1 MGTFE
6 RIRTLSPWILTAFA
20 VVFILFMALADAD
33 IGGLTTATNNPQT
46 MTIATVNGDEIKY
59 IEYEKNVTQEIEN
72 RRQQNP
78 DAPLD
83 DKQVRNQMWTT
94 MIDGQLVE
102 QYSKKVGA
110 YVTDEVVAY
119 ELLNNPPDFMK
130 QRFTDSAG
138 NFQSQTYV
146 ELLTDPQTFYTQRAP
161 DMDPT
166 EKQKA
171 LKQFRDE
178 INMITAY
185 LKDQKQQQLLT
196 NAVTTSTGIVSKT
209 YARQTYIDEN
219 TTSDVTYIQFPAA
232 AISDDQITITDED
245 LKAYYEKNK
254 NKFKQEATRK
264 LKYASFRIE
273 PSSQDSASVVK
284 KRNLLSSLLNTAVD
298 STSKD
303 SVFSE
308 KLRDFNGS
316 SVEYTIVNDIEPRL
330 AQFIMNMSKGEIKG
344 PIKASDGTYFIRI
357 DDIRTGTNK
366 VVKASH
372 ILINFDNNK
381 DSAKAEATK
390 ILKEAKS
397 GKNFAE
403 LATKYTK
410 DPSGTANGGD
420 LGYFGK
426 GQMVPEFEEAAFAAK
441 IGEIVGPVETSFGYH
456 IIKVDDS
463 KSEEYK
469 YSFIKLAPKTS
480 GITKNQTIR
489 DAVSFKKQLEEGE
502 NIDSLASKLGI
513 LVQETGPITKNT
525 PTLTSQYLTDI
536 TFRAEKG
543 DVLEPLELDNYGYI
557 VAVVTDV
564 QKKGIAPYE
573 AVVEDIRARVRNK
586 KALEVQ
592 MKNAKE
598 IFNNIKGSGDLAA
611 AAAAN
616 PSINVKTATAV
627 ANNGTIPGGGRDYY
641 FTNAVSK
648 APLNTIAEPIMGQ
661 NSVYIAQV
669 TNRNKPSK
677 EQVESALPAFRETLK
692 AKYSREAFYLW
703 LNQVK
708 KDAEIEDFR
717 YKQYKSY

>member
-33 IGGLTTATNNPQT
+33 IGGLTSATNNPQT
-46 MTIATVNGDEIKY
+46 MAIATVNGDEVKY
-59 IEYEKNVTQEIEN
+59 IDYEKNVTQEIEN
-72 RRQQNP
+72 KRQQNP

-83 DKQVRNQMWTT
+83 EKQIRSQMWST
-94 MIDGQLVE
+94 MIDGQIVE

-110 YVTDEVVAY
+110 FVTDEVVAY

-146 ELLTDPQTFYTQRAP
+146 ELLTDPQAFYTQRAP
-161 DMDPT
+161 DMDPA

-196 NAVTTSTGIVSKT
+196 KAVNTSTGIVSKT
-209 YARQTYIDEN
+209 FARQTYIDEN
-219 TTSDVTYIQFPAA
+219 TTSDVTYIQLPAA
-232 AISDDQITITDED
+232 AISDDQIKITDEE

-254 NKFKQEATRK
+254 ARFKQEATRK
-264 LKYASFRIE
+264 IKYASFQIQ
-273 PSSQDSASVVK
+273 PSTQDTASVVK
-284 KRNLLSSLLNTAVD
+284 KQNLLSSLLNSATD
-298 STSKD
+298 STSRD

-308 KLRDFNGS
+308 KLRDFNGE

-330 AQFIMNMSKGEIKG
+330 AQFVLNMNKGDIKG
-344 PIKASDGTYFIRI
+344 PIRAADGTYFIRI

-381 DSAKAEATK
+381 DSAKAEANR

-397 GKNFAE
+397 GKSFSE
-403 LATKYTK
+403 LAAKYSK
-410 DPSGTANGGD
+410 DPGSAANGGD
-420 LGYFGK
+420 LGFFGK
-426 GQMVPEFEEAAFAAK
+426 GAMVPEFEKAAFDTK
-441 IGEIVGPVETSFGYH
+441 VGDVTGPVETSFGYH

-469 YSFIKLAPKTS
+469 YSFIKLTPKTS

-502 NIDSLASKLGI
+502 NIDSLASKLGV
-513 LVQETGPITKNT
+513 LVQETGSFTKGT

-536 TFRAEKG
+536 TFNAEKG
-543 DVLEPLELDNYGYI
+543 TVLEPLELDNFGYI
-557 VAVVTDV
+557 VAVVSDV
-564 QKKGIAPYE
+564 QKKGTAPFE
-573 AVVEDIRARVRNK
+573 AVTEDIRARIRNK
-586 KALEVQ
+586 KALELQ
-592 MKNAKE
+592 MKNAND
-598 IFNNIKGSGDLAA
+598 IYNAIKGSGNLAA
-611 AAAAN
+611 AAESN
-616 PSINVKTATAV
+616 PTINVKNAVAV

-641 FTNAVSK
+641 FTNAISK
-648 APLNTIAEPIMGQ
+648 APINTIAAPIMGQ

-677 EQVESALPAFRETLK
+677 EQIETALPAFREQLK
-692 AKYSREAFYLW
+692 AKYSRESFYLW
-703 LNQVK
+703 LNQAK

>member
-33 IGGLTTATNNPQT
+33 LGGLSSATNNPQT
-46 MTIATVNGDEIKY
+46 MAIATVNGDEVKY
-59 IEYEKNVTQEIEN
+59 IDYEKNVTQEVEN

-83 DKQVRNQMWTT
+83 DKQIRNQMWTT
-94 MIDGQLVE
+94 MIDGQLVD

-110 YVTDEVVAY
+110 FVTDEVVAY

-138 NFQSQTYV
+138 NFQSQTYI

-161 DMDPT
+161 DMDPA

-196 NAVTTSTGIVSKT
+196 NAVTLSTGIVSKT
-209 YARQTYIDEN
+209 FARQTYIDEN
-219 TTSDVTYIQFPAA
+219 TTSDVTFIQLPAA
-232 AISDDQITITDED
+232 SISDDQIKITDEE

-254 NKFKQEATRK
+254 ARFKQDATRK

-273 PSSQDSASVVK
+273 PSSQDTASIVK
-284 KRNLLSSLLNTAVD
+284 KQNLLSSLLNSAPD
-298 STSKD
+298 STTKD

-330 AQFIMNMSKGEIKG
+330 AQFVMNMKKGDIKG

-357 DDIRTGTNK
+357 DDVRTGTNK

-381 DSAKAEATK
+381 DSSKAEATR

-410 DPSGTANGGD
+410 DPSGSANGGD
-420 LGYFGK
+420 LGFFGK
-426 GQMVPEFEEAAFAAK
+426 GQMVPAFEEAAFAAK
-441 IGEIVGPVETSFGYH
+441 VGDIVGPVETSFGYH
-456 IIKVDDS
+456 IIKIDDS

-469 YSFIKLAPKTS
+469 YSFIKLTPKTS

-502 NIDSLASKLGI
+502 NIDDLATKLGVV
-513 LVQETGPITKNT
+513 VQETGPINKNT

-536 TFRAEKG
+536 TFNAEKG
-543 DVLEPLELDNYGYI
+543 EVLEPLELDNYGYI
-557 VAVVTDV
+557 VAVVSDV
-564 QKKGIAPYE
+564 QKKGTAPFD
-573 AVVEDIRARVRNK
+573 AVIEDVRARVRNK

-592 MKNAKE
+592 MKNAKD
-598 IFNNIKGSGDLAA
+598 IYSNIKGSGDLAA

-616 PSINVKTATAV
+616 PTINVKTATAV
-627 ANNGTIPGGGRDYY
+627 ANNGTIPGGGRDYF
-641 FTNAVSK
+641 FTSAVSK

-669 TNRNKPSK
+669 TNRNQPSK
-677 EQVESALPAFRETLK
+677 EQIKTALPAFIEQLK
-692 AKYSREAFYLW
+692 AKYSRESFYLW